1 MYATFVAADLHS
13 KARCKLACGRALI
26 SRGPRCMQACSG
38 ELRSA
43 IRSVIEQCTASHV
56 SIVASKRRVGHILS
70 YLMEQY
76 FLCFFLYLPKG
87 IYLCLFTTSRPRA
100 YLIYIHA
107 KPTRRQASKQPSGYT
122 LRLRHTRVLFN
133 VRAYARMRDT
143 SPGSP
148 TIYNFWG
155 ERRQ

>member
-1 MYATFVAADLHS
+1 MYATFVAADLDS
-13 KARCKLACGRALI
+13 KARCKLAYGSALI

-43 IRSVIEQCTASHV
+43 IRSVIEQYTASHV

-76 FLCFFLYLPKG
+76 FSLSLFISRSVFIWFYLPPPVRVR
-87 IYLCLFTTSRPRA
+87 T
-100 YLIYIHA
+100 LIYIHA

-122 LRLRHTRVLFN
+122 RE
-133 VRAYARMRDT
+133 AYT
-143 SPGSP
+143 PLG
-148 TIYNFWG
+148 I
-155 ERRQ
+155 

>member
-1 MYATFVAADLHS
+1 MYANFVAADLHS
-13 KARCKLACGRALI
+13 KARCKLAYGSALI

-56 SIVASKRRVGHILS
+56 SIVASKKRVGHILS

-76 FLCFFLYLPKG
+76 FYVFFFISFYRPKG
-87 IYLCLFTTSRPRA
+87 FYLILCTTLTLA

-107 KPTRRQASKQPSGYT
+107 KHKRR
-122 LRLRHTRVLFN
+122 
-133 VRAYARMRDT
+133 
-143 SPGSP
+143 
-148 TIYNFWG
+148 
-155 ERRQ
+155 

>member
-1 MYATFVAADLHS
+1 MSLTHYLHIFSHKTLKKNRALNALSLLHCTPYTENENYFWYFCCSVRWLWMYATFVAADLHS
-13 KARCKLACGRALI
+13 KARCKLAYGSALI

-76 FLCFFLYLPKG
+76 FLCIFLYLFLSPEG
-87 IYLCLFTTSRPRA
+87 HISMFIYHLPPALAP
-100 YLIYIHA
+100 
-107 KPTRRQASKQPSGYT
+107 
-122 LRLRHTRVLFN
+122 
-133 VRAYARMRDT
+133 YA
-143 SPGSP
+143 
-148 TIYNFWG
+148 
-155 ERRQ
+155 